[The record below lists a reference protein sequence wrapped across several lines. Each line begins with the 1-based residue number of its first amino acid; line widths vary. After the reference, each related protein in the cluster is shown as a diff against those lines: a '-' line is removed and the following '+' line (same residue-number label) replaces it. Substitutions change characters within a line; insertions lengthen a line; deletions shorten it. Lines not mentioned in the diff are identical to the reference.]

1 MMAFNQLICMAAGL
15 GLLMK
20 ECDCQLMVC
29 GKPLLNT
36 RIVGGETAPAGSW
49 PWQVSLHRSGHFC
62 GGSLINDQWV
72 LTAAHCVSQSSS
84 LITVYLG
91 RQSQEG
97 SNPNEVNRTV
107 SLISIHP
114 DFNVATLTNDI
125 ALLKLSEP
133 VSFTSF
139 ILPVCLATQNST
151 FYTGVHS
158 WITGWGNIESGVP
171 LPSPQNLMEVK
182 VPVVGNRQCK
192 CSYGESTITENMIC
206 AGLQEGGKDSCQGDS
221 GSPMV
226 VKQGEHWIQAGI
238 VSFGSGCAEPDSP
251 GVYTRVSN
259 YESWIKSVISINQPG
274 FITFMSNGTDSDLS
288 VSCTTQTTNQPNED
302 VTYLSEC
309 GLAPLNTKIVGGED
323 VSPGSWPWQVSLHI
337 NTHICG
343 GSLINEQWVL
353 TAAHCLSGFN
363 PAIITVYLGRQ
374 VQNGSNPN
382 EISRTVSK
390 FILHPDFGLFEN
402 DIALLKLSLPVNFTS
417 YIFPVCLA
425 ASNSTFHSGVKS
437 WVTGWGNIRFNDP
450 LPSPGNL
457 LEVEAEI
464 VGNGQCSCDY
474 GDIGNVSITK
484 NMICAGFREGGKGPC
499 FGDSGGPLVSKQDDR
514 WIQAGIVSFS
524 VGCAKPYFPAVYTRV
539 SQYNNWINSHITRNR
554 PGFINFTSNRTES
567 DFNVSC
573 TRPNINRITVNISE
587 VCGRQLLKTRIVGG
601 EVAPPGS
608 WPWQV
613 SLHIFEH
620 FCGGS
625 LINDQWVL
633 TTAHC
638 VQRWSMSPYLLT
650 VYLGRQSQE
659 GSNPNE
665 VIRKATQITIHP
677 DYISTSFNN
686 DIAVLRLSAPVN
698 FTQYI
703 LPVCLAATN
712 STFYT
717 GVDSW
722 ITGWGNIGSGVPLP
736 SPQNLMEVNV
746 PVVGNRQCKCSY
758 GESTITENMICAGL
772 QEGGK
777 DSCQGDSGG
786 PMVSKQG
793 ERWIQSGIVNFG
805 LGCAVPDFPGVY
817 TRVSNYESWIKSVI
831 SINQPGFINFISN
844 GTDSDLS
851 VSCTN
856 QTTAMPT
863 KPKPPENAEG
873 FRSLRQNETSIT
885 LHWDPVKNNVSFI
898 VHYNGKEIHV
908 AAPAG
913 NGPVTLT
920 VSSLTPG
927 TTYLFILFSV
937 FENIRSSGVSIAAV
951 TAPENADGVRAS
963 NQNET
968 SITLQWNKIN
978 NNVSFVLQFNGTE
991 TNITATDG
999 NGPITHTVSFL
1010 TARTYYTFTLF
1021 SVFKNIRSSGVSFVA
1036 ATGPNY
1042 VLAMKMRLQL
1052 PRKMSELEM
1061 EDALVEL
1068 FKTYNLPSQLSVKI
1082 TSSKP

>member
-1 MMAFNQLICMAAGL
+1 
-15 GLLMK
+15 
-20 ECDCQLMVC
+20 
-29 GKPLLNT
+29 
-36 RIVGGETAPAGSW
+36 
-49 PWQVSLHRSGHFC
+49 
-62 GGSLINDQWV
+62 
-72 LTAAHCVSQSSS
+72 
-84 LITVYLG
+84 
-91 RQSQEG
+91 
-97 SNPNEVNRTV
+97 
-107 SLISIHP
+107 
-114 DFNVATLTNDI
+114 
-125 ALLKLSEP
+125 
-133 VSFTSF
+133 
-139 ILPVCLATQNST
+139 
-151 FYTGVHS
+151 
-158 WITGWGNIESGVP
+158 
-171 LPSPQNLMEVK
+171 
-182 VPVVGNRQCK
+182 
-192 CSYGESTITENMIC
+192 
-206 AGLQEGGKDSCQGDS
+206 
-221 GSPMV
+221 
-226 VKQGEHWIQAGI
+226 
-238 VSFGSGCAEPDSP
+238 
-251 GVYTRVSN
+251 
-259 YESWIKSVISINQPG
+259 
-274 FITFMSNGTDSDLS
+274 
-288 VSCTTQTTNQPNED
+288 
-302 VTYLSEC
+302 
-309 GLAPLNTKIVGGED
+309 
-323 VSPGSWPWQVSLHI
+323 
-337 NTHICG
+337 
-343 GSLINEQWVL
+343 
-353 TAAHCLSGFN
+353 
-363 PAIITVYLGRQ
+363 
-374 VQNGSNPN
+374 
-382 EISRTVSK
+382 
-390 FILHPDFGLFEN
+390 
-402 DIALLKLSLPVNFTS
+402 
-417 YIFPVCLA
+417 
-425 ASNSTFHSGVKS
+425 
-437 WVTGWGNIRFNDP
+437 
-450 LPSPGNL
+450 
-457 LEVEAEI
+457 
-464 VGNGQCSCDY
+464 
-474 GDIGNVSITK
+474 
-484 NMICAGFREGGKGPC
+484 MICAGFREGGKGPC

-703 LPVCLAATN
+703 LPVCLAALN

-856 QTTAMPT
+856 QTTTAMPT

-898 VHYNGKEIHV
+898 VLYNGKEIHV

-927 TTYLFILFSV
+927 TTYLFTLFSV

-951 TAPENADGVRAS
+951 TAPENADGIRAS

-1021 SVFKNIRSSGVSFVA
+1021 SVFKNVRSSGVSFMA
-1036 ATGPNY
+1036 ATGKALNLSLMFNRY
-1042 VLAMKMRLQL
+1042 TYYRVKLLFRGLNVII
-1052 PRKMSELEM
+1052 EL
-1061 EDALVEL
+1061 
-1068 FKTYNLPSQLSVKI
+1068 
-1082 TSSKP
+1082 